1 MPYKIFWHTPNV
13 ALYAEIIGDITEDEM
28 IALNADMRDNYIEK
42 GDAPVHLILDANGV
56 KSFPRSV
63 RAIQQAFNT
72 YLKHP
77 AIGRIYVIGYN
88 NIAIN
93 FITSAVTRILGVQFK
108 QVSSL
113 KDAEQLLCQ
122 VEPRVKLHVDRAS

>member
-1 MPYKIFWHTPNV
+1 MPFKTLWHTPNV
-13 ALYAEIIGDITEDEM
+13 ALYAELIGDISEDEM
-28 IALNADMRDNYIEK
+28 IALNADMRDNYVEK

-63 RAIQQAFNT
+63 RAIQQAFNA

-88 NIAIN
+88 NVAIN
-93 FITSAVTRILGVQFK
+93 FITSAVTRILGIQFK

-113 KDAEQLLCQ
+113 EEAERLLSQ
-122 VEPRVKLHVDRAS
+122 AEPRVKIRANRAS